1 MLGAMSIFHCT
12 FFISYL
18 FFKEEDFVL
27 FIIMYVLWFLFNGKI
42 TLELAV
48 VGALICG
55 GLYYFTK
62 KFIWEKER
70 KSILKGRVLDFIK
83 YGFVLFIEIIKAN
96 IAVIKLILN
105 PNMNQWHPTFIR
117 FTSDLELERMRVIL
131 ANSITLTPGTIT
143 VGMEGKEFTVH
154 VLDNREEGNVENSI
168 FTKMLIQIERGEES
182 GRK

>member
-1 MLGAMSIFHCT
+1 M
-12 FFISYL
+12 
-18 FFKEEDFVL
+18 L
-27 FIIMYVLWFLFNGKI
+27 FIILYVLWFLFNGKI

-70 KSILKGRVLDFIK
+70 KSILKGRVFD
-83 YGFVLFIEIIKAN
+83 FIEIIKAN
-96 IAVIKLILN
+96 IAVMKLILN
-105 PNMNQWHPTFIR
+105 PNMNQWHPSFVR

-143 VGMEGKEFTVH
+143 VGMEGHEFTVH

-168 FTKMLIQIERGEES
+168 FTQMLSQIERGEES

>member
-1 MLGAMSIFHCT
+1 M
-12 FFISYL
+12 
-18 FFKEEDFVL
+18 L
-27 FIIMYVLWFLFNGKI
+27 FIILYVLWFLFNGKI

-70 KSILKGRVLDFIK
+70 KSILKGRVFDFIK

-96 IAVIKLILN
+96 IAVMKLILN
-105 PNMNQWHPTFIR
+105 PNMNQWHPSFVR
-117 FTSDLELERMRVIL
+117 FTSDLELETMRVIL

-143 VGMEGKEFTVH
+143 VGMEGHEFTVH

-168 FTKMLIQIERGEES
+168 FTQMLSQIERGEES